1 MKAAALAVL
10 DRRQTKYRNLSLP
23 QG

>member
-10 DRRQTKYRNLSLP
+10 DRRETRYRNLSLP

>member
-1 MKAAALAVL
+1 MKAAALEVL
-10 DRRQTKYRNLSLP
+10 DRRETRYRNLSLP

>member
-10 DRRQTKYRNLSLP
+10 DRRQTRYRNLSLP